1 MIAYLRVENPL
12 TRLLPATSILVVK
25 EFTAT
30 NSVAIIWKIKK
41 VLSIF
46 YCLFGIYIKFWT
58 FCKWTVRARNL

>member
-30 NSVAIIWKIKK
+30 NSVAII
-41 VLSIF
+41 
-46 YCLFGIYIKFWT
+46 
-58 FCKWTVRARNL
+58 